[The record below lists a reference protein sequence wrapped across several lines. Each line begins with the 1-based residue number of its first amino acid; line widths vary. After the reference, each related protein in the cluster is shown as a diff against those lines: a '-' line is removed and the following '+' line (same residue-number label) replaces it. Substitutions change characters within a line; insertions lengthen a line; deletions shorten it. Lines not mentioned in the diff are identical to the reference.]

1 MRGESV
7 TEWCQFV
14 YRVMHAL
21 SYANVAVPD
30 LVSCECGEASLRWL
44 ILLTVWDETLG

>member
-1 MRGESV
+1 MSACAHVLMSGLAV
-7 TEWCQFV
+7 
-14 YRVMHAL
+14 L
-21 SYANVAVPD
+21 SYANVDVPD